1 MQTWK
6 DQTLML
12 RLASRVELLP
22 VAVQCVETAAG
33 VFGLGREEA
42 LKLSLAT
49 EEIFEYLCQ
58 EVCRGGPVEIE
69 CRNGMYYSR
78 VRFRFTA
85 SVLNLGGLN
94 IAPAMV
100 GDADEAPAQMGLMI
114 AARSVH
120 RLFIVDEKPDG
131 VSLIIEQE
139 KSYPRAPQGELPVP
153 DGMNA
158 VITTTPDTEALKQF
172 AIRVAQAYPAPRSN
186 PFFGYPG
193 KVADMVEGGAYQA
206 ILAGTAK
213 GDIAGG
219 MLFRFHENR
228 TVELFGPFVFS
239 GSTADALAKRLLDAC
254 ISKVVR
260 TRAIGMMILNGV
272 PASMGLHFE
281 PLGDLKFNMENGES
295 FPWHCYYRLLH
306 EDPGAV
312 VWTHEAL
319 YDYLEREYAR
329 MVLARDIRVLRNL
342 GETRAGHSIFSAETE
357 RDLSTVKLRP
367 IWPGADFAANID
379 RHVRMMQEER
389 IRNVFFILDLGAS
402 WHAALVPGLLANG
415 FRPEIILPFAGQA
428 DLVVFQHQACQT
440 AQIPRGA
447 ADLKQ

>member
-1 MQTWK
+1 MHTWK
-6 DQTLML
+6 DHTLTL
-12 RLASRVELLP
+12 RLATRAEMMP

-33 VFGLGREEA
+33 VFGLSREEA

-58 EVCRGGPVEIE
+58 EVCRGGPLEIE
-69 CRNGMYYSR
+69 CRNGLYYSR

-85 SVLNLGGLN
+85 SMLNLGGLN
-94 IAPAMV
+94 IAPAMA

-120 RLFIVDEKPDG
+120 RFFIVDEKPGG
-131 VSLIIEQE
+131 VSLVIENE
-139 KSYPRAPQGELPVP
+139 KSYPRAAQDELPAP

-158 VITTTPDTEALKQF
+158 VIMSTPDTEALKQF
-172 AIRVAQAYPAPRSN
+172 AIRVAQAYPAPRSD

-193 KVADMVEGGAYQA
+193 KVADMVESGAYQA

-213 GDIAGG
+213 GEIAGG
-219 MLFRFHENR
+219 MLFRLHEDR
-228 TVELFGPFVFS
+228 TVGLFGPFVFS
-239 GSTADALAKRLLDAC
+239 AFSADALVKRLLDAC

-260 TRAIGMMILNGV
+260 TRAIGLMTLNGA
-272 PASMGLHFE
+272 PAFMESHFE
-281 PLGDLKFNMENGES
+281 PLGELKFNMESGGS
-295 FPWHCYYRLLH
+295 IPWRCYYRLLH

-329 MVLARDIRVLRNL
+329 MVMARDIRVLRDL
-342 GETRAGHSIFSAETE
+342 GETRADHSIFSAETE

-389 IRNVFFILDLGAS
+389 IRNVFFILDLGVS
-402 WHAALVPGLLANG
+402 WHAALVPGLLSHG
-415 FRPEIILPFAGQA
+415 FTPEIILPFAGQA
-428 DLVVFQHQACQT
+428 DLLVFQHQTRLA

-447 ADLKQ
+447 SDLKR